1 MKKRALSR
9 ARLKR
14 IRLVLLD
21 VDGVMTDGSI
31 LYTSTGTELKSFDVK
46 DGYGIVKGR
55 RAGLQF
61 GIITGKRSPIVL
73 QRARELDIR
82 EVYQNSRD
90 KEKDYVKILKKLRV
104 AESEAAFIGD
114 DEPDLPVLRRVG
126 FSAAPADALAG
137 VRHEVDYVCAASGG
151 HGAVREV
158 IDLILGAREASW
170 TRQGR

>member
-1 MKKRALSR
+1 MKKRSPSR

-21 VDGVMTDGSI
+21 VDGVMTDGSL

-82 EVYQNSRD
+82 LVYQRSRD
-90 KEKDYVKILKKLRV
+90 KEKDYLKILRKLRV
-104 AESEAAFIGD
+104 DERETAFIGD

-126 FSAAPADALAG
+126 FSAAPSDALAG
-137 VRHEVDYVCAASGG
+137 VRREVDYVCASPGG

-158 IDLILGAREASW
+158 IDMILEARES
-170 TRQGR
+170 